1 MKTLNFE
8 NSYAKNEQGNII
20 GPITQQKMAENDG
33 TAVTV
38 ICITYNHE
46 KFIAQALDS
55 FLMQKTNF
63 KFKVFVGEDCGP
75 DKTADIVREYAEKY
89 PDIIIPFIR
98 EHNIGAQRNLIDL
111 CQRAASPYI
120 AFCEGDDYWIDEYKL
135 QKQFDYLEK
144 HKDIPVCVMQTE
156 IDAPADWFLRSW
168 YKEVNRKLI
177 IPDSIPTFKK
187 QDNYSAE
194 YYISKNIGQTS
205 TFFFRW
211 NYDLKIPEE
220 YYKGLIGDVPLLLM
234 QLGNNKIGYIANVG
248 SVYRI
253 NEGSAFF
260 NKDMDSLF
268 LKTRLSYVHWI
279 SYFLKYA
286 KENFPKYPIVALEN
300 RLKLESANYLNKLV
314 QINDTEKI
322 TEFFAK
328 YPEAGKVS
336 LNAYLSFYR
345 DSQQL
350 TNNWTW
356 EGYKLVVRNRYY
368 RNALRPYVFIVKK
381 IQHLKNKVKPKLR
394 NLVSFICYWIFSI
407 VPKKKNIWVFS
418 GFNKRGYMDN
428 CKYLYEWVIEHHPE
442 IDAYW
447 LTLDNSVYN
456 KLKSE
461 NKPVL
466 RMRTWTCIKKMSQA
480 KVAFTDHFVMS
491 DYDNFSGFN
500 DNVKVVQ
507 LWHGVGL
514 KAIGNLENT
523 DVSGVMFS
531 SDMFS
536 KKNEN
541 IIKRIKKKLLY
552 FRHAYF
558 REKFEKYFILVC
570 PGNERVL
577 QIAKPWHITQEQC
590 FFSGH
595 PRNIFLH
602 LHKKSKENYI
612 KILYAPTYRWNS
624 EKEKNMIDNLIKA
637 FDLIE
642 KTMKDLDGQFVI
654 RLHPHTWR
662 NYAGQIN
669 NALKNYQHIIY
680 DTEKDIYTTLVS
692 YSIIISDYSS
702 IAYDFV
708 LLNRPIIFYCP
719 DLEEFIKNED
729 KLNYDYMAYSPGPK
743 TKNWK
748 DTLLE
753 VKKYVSDPEKDS
765 EWRLKIRNEFY
776 KMDVNDQN
784 NSERIVNEVKKRLG
798 MSM

>member
-75 DKTADIVREYAEKY
+75 DNTAAIVREYAEKY

-98 EHNIGAQRNLIDL
+98 EHNMGAQRNLIDL
-111 CQRAASPYI
+111 CQRATSPYI

-135 QKQFDYLEK
+135 QKQFDYMEE
-144 HKDIPVCVMQTE
+144 HKNIPVCVMQTE
-156 IDAPADWFLRSW
+156 IDAPPDWFLRSW
-168 YKEVNRKLI
+168 YKEVNNKLI
-177 IPDSIPTFKK
+177 MPDSIPGFKK
-187 QDNYSAE
+187 QDTYSAA
-194 YYISKNIGQTS
+194 YYIGKNIGQTS
-205 TFFFRW
+205 TYFFRW

-220 YYKGLIGDVPLLLM
+220 YYEGLVGDVPLLLM
-234 QLGNNKIGYIANVG
+234 QLGNNKIGYIANIG
-248 SVYRI
+248 SIYRI

-260 NKDMDSLF
+260 NKDMDSHF
-268 LKTRLSYVHWI
+268 LKTRLSYVHWM
-279 SYFLKYA
+279 SYFWKFA
-286 KENFPKYPIVALEN
+286 KDNFSKYPIVTLEN

-322 TEFFAK
+322 AEFFEK
-328 YPEAGKVS
+328 YPEAGKIS
-336 LNAYLSFYR
+336 LNAYLSFFR

-350 TNNWTW
+350 TRNWTW

-368 RNALRPYVFIVKK
+368 RNALRPYVYVVKK
-381 IQHLKNKVKPKLR
+381 IQRLKNKVKPKLR
-394 NLVSFICYWIFSI
+394 NLASFICYWMFTG

-428 CKYLYEWVIEHHPE
+428 CKYLYEWVVEHHPE
-442 IDAYW
+442 INAYW
-447 LTLDNSVYN
+447 LTLDNAVYN
-456 KLKSE
+456 KLKAE

-466 RMRTWTCIKKMSQA
+466 KMRTWECIKIMSRA

-558 REKFEKYFILVC
+558 REKFEKYFMLVC

-624 EKEKNMIDNLIKA
+624 EKEKKMIDNLIKA

-642 KTMKDLDGQFVI
+642 KTMKDLNGQFVI

-753 VKKYVSDPEKDS
+753 VKKYVSDPEKDC

-784 NSERIVNEVKKRLG
+784 NSERIVNEVKKRLR

>member
-1 MKTLNFE
+1 MNFE

-75 DKTADIVREYAEKY
+75 DRTADVVKEYARKY
-89 PDIIIPFIR
+89 PDIIVPFIR
-98 EHNIGAQRNLIDL
+98 EHNMGAQRNLIDL
-111 CQRAASPYI
+111 CQRATSPYI

-135 QKQFDYLEK
+135 QKQFDYMEQNQ
-144 HKDIPVCVMQTE
+144 DIRVCFGQAE
-156 IDAPADWFLRSW
+156 IEAPENWFLSS
-168 YKEVNRKLI
+168 Y
-177 IPDSIPTFKK
+177 FKK
-187 QDNYSAE
+187 NNNGKFIYPE
-194 YYISKNIGQTS
+194 CEPIFFSKKEKLNMYDFIKCFPAHTS
-205 TFFFRW
+205 TIFYRW
-211 NYDLKIPEE
+211 NYDLEIPEW
-220 YYKGLIGDVPLLLM
+220 YFNGIIGDVPIFLM
-234 QLGNNKIGYIANVG
+234 QLDKRNAYYMRKVVSIYRRSNVG
-248 SVYRI
+248 IFMSS
-253 NEGSAFF
+253 N
-260 NKDMDSLF
+260 MDEHF
-268 LKTRLSYVHWI
+268 MRTRVDHIRWLSGMLTY
-279 SYFLKYA
+279 Y
-286 KENFPKYPIVALEN
+286 ENNRYENYPKVLIEN
-300 RLKLESANYLNKLV
+300 RIKLETANYLNTL
-314 QINDTEKI
+314 IRLNYTDRI
-322 TEFFAK
+322 FLFFQQ
-328 YPEAGKVS
+328 YPEAGRIS

-350 TNNWTW
+350 TKNWSW
-356 EGYKLVVRNRYY
+356 EGYQLVARNRYY
-368 RNALRPYVFIVKK
+368 RNALRPYVYVVKK
-381 IQHLKNKVKPKLR
+381 IQRLKNKVKPKLK
-394 NLVSFICYWIFSI
+394 NLASFICYWMFTV

-442 IDAYW
+442 INAYW
-447 LTLDNSVYN
+447 LTLDNAVYN
-456 KLKSE
+456 KLKAE

-466 RMRTWTCIKKMSQA
+466 KMRTWECIKKMSQA

-491 DYDNFSGFN
+491 DYENFSGFN

-558 REKFEKYFILVC
+558 REKFEKYFMLVC

-624 EKEKNMIDNLIKA
+624 EKEKKMIDNLIKA

-642 KTMKDLDGQFVI
+642 KTMKDLNGQFVI

-753 VKKYVSDPEKDS
+753 VKKYVSDPEKDC